1 MKDILEV
8 KDSPILLTEA
18 QKSERVSSIK
28 EKCMDELFPAPKRTL
43 LKRWLEEMAYVFFK
57 LEEEKYA
64 ELSLSAA
71 RAMDQEGTI
80 LRKNPVIQLLLDR
93 SLDFYMDKVQETASE
108 KGQRDGSTPG
118 IILP

>member
-1 MKDILEV
+1 MLG
-8 KDSPILLTEA
+8 
-18 QKSERVSSIK
+18 SIK
-28 EKCMDELFPAPKRTL
+28 EKCMDELFPAPRRTL

-93 SLDFYMDKVQETASE
+93 SLDFYMDKVQEAASE
-108 KGQRDGSTPG
+108 KEQRNGSAPG
-118 IILP
+118 IIIP